1 MRLPARRPSPALVVA
16 LLALF
21 FAVSGRTSAEN
32 TTSAKLPAVTGIH
45 VTLIKSGGGTIQPDS
60 VDTGDAKCPAGYF
73 ALAGGWEYQGSVTI
87 NTDLSSPTQNLTG
100 WQVEASNPP
109 GGNAGHAYAIAY
121 CGKFSH

>member
-21 FAVSGRTSAEN
+21 LAVSGRTSAAN
-32 TTSAKLPAVTGIH
+32 TTSAKLPPVTGIH
-45 VTLIKSGGGTIQPDS
+45 VMLVKSGGGTIQPDS
-60 VDTGDAKCPAGYF
+60 VDTGVAKCPAGYF
-73 ALAGGWEYQGSVTI
+73 VLSGGWEYQDTITI
-87 NTDLSSPTQNLTG
+87 NTDLSAPTETLTG

-109 GGNAGHAYAIAY
+109 LGRPGKAFAVAY